1 MSFLRFSV
9 SPWEL
14 RTPGNKDTVKLEA
27 WWKCG
32 SVLTVVFSHLTKN
45 ACEIRMWSQPSGG
58 KTWCF
63 LYSFSAAVKLSDEPL
78 ADPAISPGAATR
90 FAINPWT
97 GARCMLKD
105 RNSIYKT
112 VQGEELDKH
121 QLILCAGKDTGKVLK
136 MAIRVKKLEV
146 VGLVIINAPDH
157 CSRPLFLLLGR
168 DTHLNF
174 NTKAGCYPRK

>member
-1 MSFLRFSV
+1 MLVRLECEV
-9 SPWEL
+9 SPQVEKHGAFYTHSQRL
-14 RTPGNKDTVKLEA
+14 SSSQMSLLQIQRFHQAQQLGLPSIPGPLHA
-27 WWKCG
+27 
-32 SVLTVVFSHLTKN
+32 
-45 ACEIRMWSQPSGG
+45 AC
-58 KTWCF
+58 
-63 LYSFSAAVKLSDEPL
+63 
-78 ADPAISPGAATR
+78 
-90 FAINPWT
+90 
-97 GARCMLKD
+97 CMLKD

-146 VGLVIINAPDH
+146 VGLVIINASDH

>member
-1 MSFLRFSV
+1 M
-9 SPWEL
+9 
-14 RTPGNKDTVKLEA
+14 
-27 WWKCG
+27 
-32 SVLTVVFSHLTKN
+32 
-45 ACEIRMWSQPSGG
+45 
-58 KTWCF
+58 CF

-78 ADPAISPGAATR
+78 ADPAISPGTATR
-90 FAINPWT
+90 YAINPWT
-97 GARCMLKD
+97 SAHCMLKD

-157 CSRPLFLLLGR
+157 CLRPLSAFVGQGHTLK
-168 DTHLNF
+168 F
-174 NTKAGCYPRK
+174 